1 MKFPYKKLALSILA
15 VKLLFTFVG
24 CVFNPTEEIPET
36 TQKTIFDVTE
46 NSDTAQNTEVKPDI
60 DTESFFGIGNKR
72 YSEIKS
78 ISEKTTYT
86 NNLFAYEDISIGEY
100 DEEFGSI
107 IISTKSI
114 KNISDRGQ
122 AVNIRIKLYDENKS
136 VIAIHQHRQTRQ
148 EYDESDP
155 FHLAPEGTNNA
166 TFTIYDDDLPEGK
179 TLADVKYYSIGDI
192 KY

>member
-1 MKFPYKKLALSILA
+1 MGCAL
-15 VKLLFTFVG
+15 T
-24 CVFNPTEEIPET
+24 PTEEVPET
-36 TQKTIFDVTE
+36 TQKTILDVTE
-46 NSDTAQNTEVKPDI
+46 NSDTAKNTEVKPNI

-86 NNLFAYEDISIGEY
+86 NNFFAYEDISIGEY

-155 FHLAPEGTNNA
+155 FHLAPEG
-166 TFTIYDDDLPEGK
+166 K